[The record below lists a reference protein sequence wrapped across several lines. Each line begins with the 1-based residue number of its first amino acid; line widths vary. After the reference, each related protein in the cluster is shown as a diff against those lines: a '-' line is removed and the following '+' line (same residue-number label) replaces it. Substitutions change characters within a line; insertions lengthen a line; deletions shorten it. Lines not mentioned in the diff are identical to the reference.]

1 MNLCSYI
8 MRKGINH
15 LITCKELAEQIKQQV
30 KEEISKLREQPT
42 LAIISNNKPDG
53 ERYIRNKVKVAEEVG
68 IKAEV
73 FKVDEDNPIHK
84 LIDKLSQYSGLIIQ
98 MPFYDN
104 KKQDEALIHRIPFYQ
119 DVDGLTC
126 DNGII
131 PATALG
137 IYEYLKANDLI
148 DGKNITI
155 IGRSKLVGMPLAK
168 LLLNTN
174 ATVTLCHSKTKD
186 LQAHTLDADVIVCA
200 VGKADFVNEHL
211 LWIGKDYHIVDVGIN
226 FKDGKMVGD
235 VSQKVKEIPNVVVT
249 PVPSGVGLLTTACLM
264 RNTLELHKLIYGYI
278 QVED

>member
-1 MNLCSYI
+1 

-174 ATVTLCHSKTKD
+174 ATVTLCHSKTKE
-186 LQAHTLDADVIVCA
+186 LQDHTLNADVIVCA
-200 VGKADFVNEHL
+200 VGKADFITNYHL
-211 LWIGKDYHIVDVGIN
+211 WRDKKYHIVDVGIN

-235 VSQKVKEIPNVVVT
+235 VSQEVKEMPNVVAT

-264 RNTLELHKLIYGYI
+264 ENTLELHKLIYGYI
-278 QVED
+278 QVEDD